1 MSKTIA
7 TLWQVMGEANAL
19 YYRDAPS
26 LDARLTPSAWLV
38 TTGERVPELNL
49 GFIGGGPGA
58 RDALD
63 EIGRAVLAKSVN
75 GVPAF
80 VMLGAGAEELAPAA
94 LALGLT
100 PAGSMPLM
108 TYLEDGVHPSP
119 SRYRVEP
126 VTTEAGLA
134 DSHRLAAAGLGMSL
148 EALSRAVGPRVLDAP
163 GATLFLAYDGHRPV
177 STLTTMRA
185 GPLVGAFCMATAPE
199 DQRRGAGK
207 ALMEHAIAHHRD
219 RGARLFYLL
228 ATEAGVPLY
237 THVGF
242 RAADTAAVFAAN
254 AR

>member
-1 MSKTIA
+1 
-7 TLWQVMGEANAL
+7 MGEANAL

-38 TTGERVPELNL
+38 TTGEQVPELNL
-49 GFIGGGPGA
+49 AFVGGGSDAGA
-58 RDALD
+58 ALE
-63 EIGRAVLAKSVN
+63 EISRTIKAK
-75 GVPAF
+75 GAPAF
-80 VMLGAGAEELAPAA
+80 VMLGRGAEDLAPAA
-94 LALGLT
+94 LAIGLT

-108 TYLEDGVHPSP
+108 TYLEDGVDPSP

-134 DSHRLAAAGLGMSL
+134 DSHRLAAAGFGISL

-185 GPLVGAFCMATAPE
+185 GPFVGAFCMATTPE
-199 DQRRGAGK
+199 AQRQGAGK

-228 ATEAGVPLY
+228 ATDAGVPLY
-237 THVGF
+237 TRVGF
-242 RAADTAAVFAAN
+242 RTADTAAVFAAH